1 MAVKCW
7 LKLKSD
13 PDAKYEKT
21 LIIDASKIEPQVTWG
36 TSPEDVLTIN
46 SIIPNPDQYTNSEK
60 KKSQS

>member
-46 SIIPNPDQYTNSEK
+46 STIPNPDQYTNSEK
-60 KKSQS
+60 KSQS